1 MWKPGKL
8 VYNTRLITY
17 RINDKRTSLIP
28 TNRVSECALGKIFG
42 VFRLIEVHCA
52 LGIHPLV
59 MNDDNIVFLTGGG
72 AISTLS
78 PRPRRSTVSRG
89 FASMP
94 RGLPT
99 RRRC

>member
-1 MWKPGKL
+1 VWKPRKL

-59 MNDDNIVFLTGGG
+59 MNDDNIVFLTNFGRTPVAPKAPYTHGP
-72 AISTLS
+72 TLKAWVLGN
-78 PRPRRSTVSRG
+78 RIIG
-89 FASMP
+89 I
-94 RGLPT
+94 
-99 RRRC
+99 